1 MYSVHEQ
8 IESLAAIPLD
18 CPSCG
23 LPAQIVDRFTL
34 SGSPSPVEHLK
45 IVCTAG
51 HWATL
56 PIDWF
61 REPPIVR
68 PRFGSRSTT
77 AQAI

>member
-1 MYSVHEQ
+1 MHTAHEQ
-8 IESLAAIPLD
+8 VDAPTAIPLA

-34 SGSPSPVEHLK
+34 SGSSGPVQHVK

-51 HWATL
+51 HWYTP

-61 REPPIVR
+61 REPRIV
-68 PRFGSRSTT
+68 GQSVDSRGTT
-77 AQAI
+77 AKAI

>member
-8 IESLAAIPLD
+8 IEASAAIPLD

-34 SGSPSPVEHLK
+34 PGSPRPVEHLK

-51 HWATL
+51 HWLTP

-61 REPPIVR
+61 REPRMV
-68 PRFGSRSTT
+68 GQSVDSRSTT
-77 AQAI
+77 AQTI